1 MKILFWNLNNQNLV
15 HETAELVHTEHI
27 DFMAFSETNVEFVE
41 KIINILELNYN
52 KVFYFHE
59 TPGCNRIKVVSTL
72 KFNEIMLLNQHK
84 YYSLMLLNG
93 NERPLIIGMVHFPSK
108 RYHSPDEI
116 RRAFEILHT
125 SISHEEEIHGVN
137 DSLIVGDFNVDPFE
151 MPMVSFT
158 GMCATN
164 ATDCIA
170 RDIVTRAEEG
180 KRLFYNPMWSL
191 YSVFAQRPGTH
202 KYSRFGEDVI
212 RWHFVD
218 QVIIRPSLIDAFKFN
233 SLKLISGTKVHKYT
247 NKNGVPNLSDHLPIA
262 CEVEL

>member
-15 HETAELVHTEHI
+15 YETTELIHSENI
-27 DFMAFSETNVEFVE
+27 DFMVFSETTVEFVE
-41 KIINILELNYN
+41 EVINIFKLNYH

-59 TPGCNRIKVVSTL
+59 TPGCDRIKVISTL
-72 KFNEIMLLNQHK
+72 KLNEIKLLNQHK

-93 NERPLIIGMVHFPSK
+93 KERRLILGMVHFPSK
-108 RYHSPDEI
+108 RYHSPDES
-116 RRAFEILHT
+116 RRAFEILHRA
-125 SISHEEEIHGVN
+125 ISREEETHRVN

-164 ATDCIA
+164 AKDSLALDT
-170 RDIVTRAEEG
+170 VKRATEE
-180 KRLFYNPMWSL
+180 KRLFFNPMWSL
-191 YSVFAQRPGTH
+191 YSVFDQTPGTH
-202 KYSRFGEDVI
+202 KYDRLGEDVI
-212 RWHFVD
+212 KWHFVD

-233 SLKLISGTKVHKYT
+233 SLKVISGTKAYNYT
-247 NKNGVPNLSDHLPIA
+247 NKNGVPILSDHLPIS